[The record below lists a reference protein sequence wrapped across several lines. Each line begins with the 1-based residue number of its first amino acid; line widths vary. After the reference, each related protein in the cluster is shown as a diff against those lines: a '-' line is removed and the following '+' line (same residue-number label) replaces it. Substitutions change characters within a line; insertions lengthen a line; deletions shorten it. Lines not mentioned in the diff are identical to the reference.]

1 MLGEPYHIL
10 LPDTARAELLLV
22 VRFLYTGTISV
33 PRDRVAAVTEI
44 AVTLGLSKLIET
56 VTNIVKMETSSDDVE
71 QVQKTQLPP
80 KVRTSVSPTYF
91 ERRVSEQTPSP
102 PSCPPCP
109 PSTQPSRPGDK
120 RQNMSGSSENLSPN
134 KKIKMESHPMLQS
147 ILSQFPLN
155 PTFIQSLA
163 GNLAPK
169 EKDPW
174 SDNISATPPRLI
186 SETPGYFAADLNQ
199 LEALGKLQSLKEAS
213 SLGGGAYAGSSQ
225 NQLANILTAAAK
237 LKQVAEQAISML
249 NIFLKNI
256 ENTLTDSSKKMYCL
270 LLCRK

>member
-1 MLGEPYHIL
+1 
-10 LPDTARAELLLV
+10 
-22 VRFLYTGTISV
+22 
-33 PRDRVAAVTEI
+33 
-44 AVTLGLSKLIET
+44 
-56 VTNIVKMETSSDDVE
+56 
-71 QVQKTQLPP
+71 
-80 KVRTSVSPTYF
+80 
-91 ERRVSEQTPSP
+91 
-102 PSCPPCP
+102 
-109 PSTQPSRPGDK
+109 
-120 RQNMSGSSENLSPN
+120 
-134 KKIKMESHPMLQS
+134 MLQS

-199 LEALGKLQSLKEAS
+199 LEALGKLRSLKEAS

-256 ENTLTDSSKKMYCL
+256 ENTLTDSSKKIYCL

>member
-102 PSCPPCP
+102 PPCPPCP
-109 PSTQPSRPGDK
+109 PSTQPSLPGDK

-169 EKDPW
+169 EKDKG
-174 SDNISATPPRLI
+174 LI
-186 SETPGYFAADLNQ
+186 L
-199 LEALGKLQSLKEAS
+199 
-213 SLGGGAYAGSSQ
+213 
-225 NQLANILTAAAK
+225 
-237 LKQVAEQAISML
+237 
-249 NIFLKNI
+249 
-256 ENTLTDSSKKMYCL
+256 
-270 LLCRK
+270 R